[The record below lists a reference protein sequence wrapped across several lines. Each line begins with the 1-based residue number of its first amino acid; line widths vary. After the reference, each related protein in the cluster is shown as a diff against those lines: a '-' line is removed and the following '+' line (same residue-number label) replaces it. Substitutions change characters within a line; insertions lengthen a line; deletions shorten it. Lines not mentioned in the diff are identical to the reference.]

1 MEYQIQGVGSYKI
14 KNVLFDLNGTL
25 ANYGKVSPKLR
36 KNIKKL
42 KQAGLRV
49 VLISSDQRGNAER
62 WATKLGMEYINASSK
77 AEKAKA
83 ASQFQKEQTIA
94 IGNGRVDLG
103 LYQKTI
109 LSVAV
114 INQEGCHTEVIK
126 HADVIFNRI
135 NDALRFLLDKNT
147 FEATLK
153 K

>member
-1 MEYQIQGVGSYKI
+1 MNYKIQGIGNYQI

-25 ANYGKVSPKLR
+25 ANYGKVSPKVR

-62 WATKLGMEYINASSK
+62 WATKLGMEYIKASSK
-77 AEKAKA
+77 SEKEEN

-103 LYQKTI
+103 LYQHAI

-114 INQEGCHTEVIK
+114 IDQEGCHTEVIK
-126 HADVIFNRI
+126 HADVVFHRI
-135 NDALRFLLDKNT
+135 NDVLRFLLDKHT